1 MMGEGVVLA
10 LILFKQKV
18 VFVYSLYA
26 DFLQWELF
34 YFTVRFYI
42 LTFVY
47 A

>member
-1 MMGEGVVLA
+1 MMGEGFVLV

-18 VFVYSLYA
+18 VFICLLYA
-26 DFLQWELF
+26 DFLQYKLF
-34 YFTVRFYI
+34 YFTVKFYI